1 MKILSINVSEPQKVI
16 FNGKEL
22 ITSIY
27 KKPVTNKV
35 QVTSQGIEGD
45 RQADLAV
52 HGGYD
57 KAVYAYS
64 YSHYQMWGEKLG
76 KKYDE
81 YGLVGENLTIDV
93 FDENHINIGDKFKIN
108 NCILQVSQPRIPCYK
123 VGIKMNSRDFPKM
136 FSQSGF
142 LGSYF
147 RVIQEGII
155 ETNDEI
161 EKVDSETDSM
171 SLKDISNLLFVDVK
185 NIDLMNK
192 ALSIDSL
199 TEEIKEKFRERL
211 MKLGDFSSL

>member
-27 KKPVTNKV
+27 KKPISKELR
-35 QVTSQGIEGD
+35 VTSQGIEGD
-45 RQADLAV
+45 RQADLSV

-64 YSHYQMWGEKLG
+64 HTHYKLWGEKLN
-76 KKYDE
+76 KE
-81 YGLVGENLTIDV
+81 YNEFGLVGENLTIDI
-93 FDENHINIGDKFKIN
+93 FDENEICIGDKFKIN
-108 NCILQVSQPRIPCYK
+108 DCILQVSQPRIPCYK
-123 VGIKMNSRDFPKM
+123 IGIKMNSRDFPKM
-136 FSQSGF
+136 FSQSGL

-147 RVIQEGII
+147 RVLQDGII
-155 ETNDEI
+155 QSGNDI
-161 EKVDSETDSM
+161 EKIYNEKESM
-171 SLKDISNLLFVDVK
+171 SLKAISDLLFVDIK
-185 NIDLMNK
+185 NIDLMKK
-192 ALSIDSL
+192 ALDIDSL